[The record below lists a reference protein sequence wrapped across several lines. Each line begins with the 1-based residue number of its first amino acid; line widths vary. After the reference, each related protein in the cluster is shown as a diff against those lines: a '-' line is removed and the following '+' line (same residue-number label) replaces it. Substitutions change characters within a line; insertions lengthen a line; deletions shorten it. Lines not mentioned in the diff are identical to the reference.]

1 MTSSDG
7 SKMSA
12 LEASSPSIKVR
23 GSLTLPLSQSL
34 WFMTLPFFSIPL
46 FLFLSFWIGSCYVN
60 SWLPN
65 HDFFLPTSGTLA
77 LQTCLITSGSSFQ
90 DVFCE
95 TIWPSTHQLSPYEPV
110 CTHVAIYSGLQQEN
124 KVYDKEM
131 SDKPLPCTKAFSHS
145 IYYFNLILS
154 INRNSTYNCLL

>member
-1 MTSSDG
+1 METRCQGWRLLLTASRW
-7 SKMSA
+7 
-12 LEASSPSIKVR
+12 EAP
-23 GSLTLPLSQSL
+23 
-34 WFMTLPFFSIPL
+34 WH
-46 FLFLSFWIGSCYVN
+46 FLFLSPCGSWLFPSSLFLFFFLFLCFWIGSSYVN
-60 SWLPN
+60 SWLLN
-65 HDFFLPTSGTLA
+65 RDFSVPTSGTLA
-77 LQTCLITSGSSFQ
+77 LQACLITSGSSFQ
-90 DVFCE
+90 DMFCE

>member
-7 SKMSA
+7 NKMSG
-12 LEASSPSIKVR
+12 LEASAHSIKVR

-46 FLFLSFWIGSCYVN
+46 YLFLCFWIGSCYVN
-60 SWLPN
+60 SWLLN
-65 HDFFLPTSGTLA
+65 RDFSVPTSGTLA
-77 LQTCLITSGSSFQ
+77 LQACLITSGSFQ
-90 DVFCE
+90 DMFCE

-110 CTHVAIYSGLQQEN
+110 RTHVAIYSGLQQEN

-131 SDKPLPCTKAFSHS
+131 SDKPLPCTKAFSHAFT
-145 IYYFNLILS
+145 ILIS
-154 INRNSTYNCLL
+154 F